1 MSFTRVFDT
10 FGEKQSYFWPEGLI
24 KICSKVLE
32 EKEVMSCKNGCFP
45 LYSRVWLVGGSKN
58 FGIVLEVKCF

>member
-1 MSFTRVFDT
+1 MSLTGPFDV
-10 FGEKQSYFWPEGLI
+10 FGEKQSCFWPEGLM

-45 LYSRVWLVGGSKN
+45 LYSRVWLVGGNKAL
-58 FGIVLEVKCF
+58 GVVLEIKCF